1 MGLSTPVTARTVR
14 EAAGDDA
21 AAQAEYLKCFRADS
35 AVRDLEA
42 VRACLTEG
50 WPQERRKWSLMGQSY
65 GGFVSVCYLSWFPEG
80 LREVFTMGGLPPL
93 GLQIRGQGPDEVYRR
108 LVKKMKERNRVYYG
122 KFPEDVEA
130 VRRVIGFL
138 QKEGGVGLPGGGR
151 LTAERFMGLGIAF
164 GAHGGLDN
172 VHDAVLRCVIEL
184 EVFGYLTRP
193 TLGRVESLGAFD
205 DAVLYAVL
213 HEACYSSG
221 VATRWSAERMMGQ
234 EGELDVKRSDGP
246 VFFAGEFVLKHN
258 FESYTELKEL
268 VPAAE
273 ILAQTEDWPELY
285 DVEQLKQNEVPVYS
299 STYVDDLYVDF
310 GFAQETARLIKG
322 CKTFVTNAMY
332 HNAPTAKGEELMRA
346 LFALKEDS
354 LD

>member
-1 MGLSTPVTARTVR
+1 MGLSTPVTARTLR
-14 EAAGDDA
+14 EAVGDDA
-21 AAQAEYLKCFRADS
+21 RAQAEYLKCFRADS
-35 AVRDLEA
+35 AVKDLEA
-42 VRACLTEG
+42 MRACLTEG
-50 WPQERRKWSLMGQSY
+50 WPVEKRKWSLMGQSY

-80 LREVFTMGGLPPL
+80 LKEVFTMGGLPPV
-93 GLQIRGQGPDEVYRR
+93 GLQIRGQRLDEVYRR
-108 LVKKMKERNRVYYG
+108 LVKKMKERNGVYYG

-138 QKEGGVGLPGGGR
+138 QKGGGVELPNGGR

-164 GAHGGLDN
+164 GAHGGLDC
-172 VHDAVLRCVIEL
+172 VHDVVLRCVSEL
-184 EVFGYLTRP
+184 EGFGFLTRP

-205 DAVLYAVL
+205 DAVLYGVL

-221 VATRWSAERMMGQ
+221 VATRWSAERVMGQ
-234 EGELDVKRSDGP
+234 GEDFDVKKSDGP
-246 VFFAGEFVLKHN
+246 VLFAGEVVLRHN

-268 VPAAE
+268 APVAE
-273 ILAQTEDWPELY
+273 VLAQTEDWPELY
-285 DVEQLKQNEVPVYS
+285 DVDQLKRNEVPVYS
-299 STYVDDLYVDF
+299 STYVDDIYVDF
-310 GFAQETARLIKG
+310 GFAQETAGLIKG

-332 HNAPTAKGEELMRA
+332 HNAPSAKGEELMRA